1 MNYPSPYA
9 SLCNEPLKL
18 GMSVAAV
25 HLLHILWLPVAS
37 FFAGVLNAVAGGGS
51 FLSLPALIASTSA
64 IGVGAVTAQAT
75 NTVAL
80 WPGQLTSLVAF
91 RHLLRE
97 YGWKLLPLS
106 VASGVGGW
114 LGGFLLLRTGNA
126 MFRQLLPW
134 LLLFAAVMFV
144 VSFPLGRWLQSLSG
158 GKRYNKWLLVG
169 MVAVSVYV
177 GYFGAGGGFLVMALF
192 GICGV
197 HDIHEMNAL
206 KVVTAVVSIGIPVVT
221 FILAGRVQ
229 WRFCLEMAVLAGL
242 GGYLG
247 AHYSRKINQRVMRW
261 TVAVIG
267 FVTAGY
273 FFLANYLHHP

>member
-1 MNYPSPYA
+1 
-9 SLCNEPLKL
+9 
-18 GMSVAAV
+18 MSVATV
-25 HLLHILWLPVAS
+25 HLFHLLWLPVAS

-91 RHLLRE
+91 RQLLRE
-97 YGWKLLPLS
+97 YGWNLVPLS

-126 MFRQLLPW
+126 MFRALLPW
-134 LLLFAAVMFV
+134 LLLFAAIMFV

-158 GKRYNKWLLVG
+158 GKRYNKWLLIG

-261 TVAVIG
+261 TVAIIG

>member
-1 MNYPSPYA
+1 
-9 SLCNEPLKL
+9 
-18 GMSVAAV
+18 MSFSESAIL
-25 HLLHILWLPVAS
+25 HLLWLLVAS
-37 FFAGVLNAVAGGGS
+37 FFAGILNAIAGGGS
-51 FLSLPALIASTSA
+51 FLSLPALIASTTA
-64 IGVGAVTAQAT
+64 VGVGAVTAQAT

-80 WPGQLTSLVAF
+80 WPGQLTSLIAF
-91 RHLLRE
+91 RKNLRE
-97 YGWKLLPLS
+97 YGWKLLPLAA
-106 VASGVGGW
+106 ASGLGGLIGGW
-114 LGGFLLLRTGNA
+114 LLLKTGNK
-126 MFRQLLPW
+126 MFRELLPW

-144 VSFPLGRWLQSLSG
+144 LSFPLGRWLQTLSG
-158 GKRYNKWLLVG
+158 GKRYNTWLLIG
-169 MVAVSVYV
+169 MVVVSIYV

-229 WRFCLEMAVLAGL
+229 WRFCLEMAILAGI

-247 AHYSRKINQRVMRW
+247 AHYSRRINQRVMRW

-273 FFLANYLHHP
+273 FFYVNFQHHP

>member
-1 MNYPSPYA
+1 MSDGA
-9 SLCNEPLKL
+9 SH
-18 GMSVAAV
+18 V
-25 HLLHILWLPVAS
+25 LHILWLPVAS
-37 FFAGVLNAVAGGGS
+37 FFAGILNAIAGGGS

-91 RHLLRE
+91 RQLLRE
-97 YGWKLLPLS
+97 YGWKLVPLS
-106 VASGVGGW
+106 VASGIGGW
-114 LGGFLLLRTGNA
+114 LGGELLLKTGNK
-126 MFRQLLPW
+126 MFRELLPW

-144 VSFPLGRWLQSLSG
+144 LSFPLGRWLQTLSG
-158 GKRYNKWLLVG
+158 GKRYNTWLLIG
-169 MVAVSVYV
+169 MVFVSVYV

-206 KVVTAVVSIGIPVVT
+206 KVVTAVVSIGIPAVT
-221 FILAGRVQ
+221 FIVAGRVQ
-229 WRFCLEMAVLAGL
+229 WRFCLEMAIVAGV

-247 AHYSRKINQRVMRW
+247 AHYSRKINQRAMRW
-261 TVAVIG
+261 TVAIIG

>member
-1 MNYPSPYA
+1 MFVATPSA
-9 SLCNEPLKL
+9 L
-18 GMSVAAV
+18 
-25 HLLHILWLPVAS
+25 HLLWLPVAS
-37 FFAGVLNAVAGGGS
+37 FFAGVLNAIAGGGS
-51 FLSLPALIASTSA
+51 FLSLPALIASASA
-64 IGVGAVTAQAT
+64 VGAGAVTAQAT

-91 RHLLRE
+91 RQLLRE

-106 VASGVGGW
+106 AASGLGGW
-114 LGGFLLLRTGNA
+114 LGGMLLLKTGNK
-126 MFRQLLPW
+126 MFRELLPW

-144 VSFPLGRWLQSLSG
+144 VSFPLGRWLQTLSG
-158 GKRYNKWLLVG
+158 GKRYNRWLLIG
-169 MVAVSVYV
+169 MVLVSVYV

-206 KVVTAVVSIGIPVVT
+206 KVVTAVISIGIPVVT
-221 FILAGRVQ
+221 FIAAGRVQ
-229 WRFCLEMAVLAGL
+229 WHLCLEMAIVAGL
-242 GGYLG
+242 GGYFG
-247 AHYSRKINQRVMRW
+247 AHYSRRINQRVMRW

-273 FFLANYLHHP
+273 FFMANYLHHP

>member
-1 MNYPSPYA
+1 MP
-9 SLCNEPLKL
+9 
-18 GMSVAAV
+18 VATV
-25 HLLHILWLPVAS
+25 HLFHTIWLPVAS

-97 YGWKLLPLS
+97 YGWKLVPLS

-126 MFRQLLPW
+126 MFRTLLPW
-134 LLLFAAVMFV
+134 LLLFAAIMFV

-229 WRFCLEMAVLAGL
+229 WHFCLVMAVLAAL

-261 TVAVIG
+261 TVAMIG